1 MSSRVVVI
9 RNVVTW
15 LLTRLVVTILV
26 IFLGLTLLF
35 VVTRITPRDPASELI
50 GRITG
55 FGGALSGEELIK
67 MRETVLKLYGLN
79 KPILNQYFDFIT
91 GVLTWNFGPSFAFFP
106 TPVQA
111 IISRNIW
118 WTVVLLVL
126 TIVLS
131 WIIGV
136 ILGTLSAFFENKKIS
151 KALLMVSTI
160 IYPLPYI
167 VLALVLFIV
176 FSIVVPV
183 YSGVGGAGFM
193 KPELSWEFLK
203 AAISR
208 AWLPALTL
216 IIIWVA
222 TWFVGAYMLT
232 LSVKREDYVFYATI
246 RALPRDKLI
255 SRYVLKNV
263 ALPQITALT
272 LSLGNVFSGAL
283 ATEYLFTYPGLG
295 YLILLSLQR
304 ADFNLLLG
312 ICAYSITGV
321 AVAAFILDIIYPFI
335 DPRIRYGFRGE

>member
-1 MSSRVVVI
+1 M
-9 RNVVTW
+9 
-15 LLTRLVVTILV
+15 
-26 IFLGLTLLF
+26 
-35 VVTRITPRDPASELI
+35 
-50 GRITG
+50 
-55 FGGALSGEELIK
+55 
-67 MRETVLKLYGLN
+67 
-79 KPILNQYFDFIT
+79 
-91 GVLTWNFGPSFAFFP
+91 
-106 TPVQA
+106 
-111 IISRNIW
+111 
-118 WTVVLLVL
+118 
-126 TIVLS
+126 
-131 WIIGV
+131 
-136 ILGTLSAFFENKKIS
+136 
-151 KALLMVSTI
+151 
-160 IYPLPYI
+160 

-222 TWFVGAYMLT
+222 AWFVGAYMLT

-246 RALPRDKLI
+246 RALPRNKLI